1 MREETRRDTSND
13 LPLKWEFQRSDTS
26 VMGTSPRD
34 RRVFQRVETRGLPL
48 EFDVQEPGGFLRHRR
63 RSSRSA
69 EVIDVSVS
77 GAQVMVA
84 THGRWQPASMVTI
97 RHDGSVG
104 KALIRWEAPGPTPD
118 TRLYGVEF
126 LELDAPLRQYLG
138 RPVDERRGHMPQY
151 QFTSPIARASKFT

>member
-1 MREETRRDTSND
+1 
-13 LPLKWEFQRSDTS
+13 
-26 VMGTSPRD
+26 MGTSPRD

-48 EFDVQEPGGFLRHRR
+48 EFDVQESSGFLRSRR
-63 RSSRSA
+63 ASGRAA

-84 THGRWQPASMVTI
+84 THGRRRPASLVTI
-97 RHDGSVG
+97 RHEGSVG
-104 KALIRWEAPGPTPD
+104 KALIRWEAPGPTSD

-126 LELDAPLRQYLG
+126 LELEPQLRQHLG

>member
-1 MREETRRDTSND
+1 MTYLSSGRFPVPIPRS
-13 LPLKWEFQRSDTS
+13 WERP
-26 VMGTSPRD
+26 PRD

-48 EFDVQEPGGFLRHRR
+48 EFDVQEPRGFLRHRR
-63 RSSRSA
+63 RSGRSA

-126 LELDAPLRQYLG
+126 LELEAPLRQYLG